1 MATEPRERG
10 RGKTRERI
18 LVAALDLFVQRGFD
32 GTSVSDIERAVGL
45 AAGTGSFY
53 RHFPTKEA
61 ALLASVEHGVD
72 QLVTQA
78 FEERSDLDAVA
89 DPVERRRA
97 DLRSRLRDL
106 ERFRPLWGLVTS
118 ERQRFPALADLFV
131 RGLQMD
137 VWDAG
142 WSADRAAAIAF
153 AAVVGYS
160 QLEALG
166 NGPFR
171 GVPSEDFVDAV
182 VALLGPEDIPV
193 Q

>member
-1 MATEPRERG
+1 MAAAPRG
-10 RGKTRERI
+10 RARGETRERI
-18 LVAALDLFVQRGFD
+18 LVAALDLFVQRGVD

-61 ALLASVEHGVD
+61 VLVAAVEHGVD
-72 QLVTQA
+72 QMVAESFASRT
-78 FEERSDLDAVA
+78 DLSGIA

-97 DLRSRLRDL
+97 DLASRLRDM
-106 ERFRPLWGLVTS
+106 ERFRPVWALVIA
-118 ERQRFPALADLFV
+118 ERERFPELARIFL

-142 WSADRAAAIAF
+142 WSTDRASAVAF
-153 AAVVGYS
+153 AAIVGYS
-160 QLEALG
+160 QLALLG

-171 GVPSEDFVDAV
+171 AVGPDEFVDT
-182 VALLGPEDIPV
+182 VAELLAPPEPPV

>member
-1 MATEPRERG
+1 MAAAPRG
-10 RGKTRERI
+10 RARGETRERI

-61 ALLASVEHGVD
+61 VLVAAVEHGVE
-72 QLVTQA
+72 QMVAETFTA
-78 FEERSDLDAVA
+78 RADLGETA

-97 DLRSRLRDL
+97 DLASRLREM
-106 ERFRPLWGLVTS
+106 ERFRPVWSLVIA
-118 ERQRFPALADLFV
+118 ERERFPELARIFLS
-131 RGLQMD
+131 GLRMD

-142 WSADRAAAIAF
+142 WSTDRAAAVAF
-153 AAVVGYS
+153 AAIVGYS
-160 QLEALG
+160 QLALLG

-171 GVPSEDFVDAV
+171 AVGPDEFVAAV
-182 VALLGPEDIPV
+182 TELLAPGEPPVA
-193 Q
+193 